1 MSTAIKLFIAIAFL
15 ITSCKKD
22 TAKVSPQTVLLLQ
35 NKWTLT
41 SSNLVFPTNTSLNS
55 TYKGI
60 ATDYYQF
67 GVNDSLTIQQA
78 GQVNLST
85 TPLFITTKY
94 SFIDNNRL
102 VYSLSPGIEVNI
114 KVLTNN
120 LLVLTNAGTSTV
132 TNNGVIV
139 ATYNGT
145 KTDSLRRL

>member
-1 MSTAIKLFIAIAFL
+1 MSTAIKFFIAIAFL

-22 TAKVSPQTVLLLQ
+22 NAKVPSQTVLLLQ

-94 SFIDNNRL
+94 SFIDNSRL
-102 VYSLSPGIEVNI
+102 VYSLSPGIEINI

-120 LLVLTNAGTSTV
+120 LLVLTNAATSTV

-145 KTDSLRRL
+145 KTDSLRR

>member
-1 MSTAIKLFIAIAFL
+1 MSTAIKFFIVIVFF

-22 TAKVSPQTVLLLQ
+22 NAKVSPQTVLLLQ

-85 TPLFITTKY
+85 MPLFITTKY
-94 SFIDNNRL
+94 SFIDNSRL
-102 VYSLSPGIEVNI
+102 VYSLSPGIEINI

-120 LLVLTNAGTSTV
+120 LLVLTNAATSTV
-132 TNNGVIV
+132 TNNGVVV

-145 KTDSLRRL
+145 KTDSLRR

>member
-1 MSTAIKLFIAIAFL
+1 MSTTIKFFIAIAFL
-15 ITSCKKD
+15 ITSCKKENR
-22 TAKVSPQTVLLLQ
+22 KVSPQTVLLLQ

-67 GVNDSLTIQQA
+67 GANDSLNIQQA

-85 TPLFITTKY
+85 IPLFINTKY
-94 SFIDNNRL
+94 SFVDNNRL
-102 VYSLSPGIEVNI
+102 VYSLSPGIEINI

-120 LLVLTNAGTSTV
+120 LLVLTNTATSTI
-132 TNNGVIV
+132 TNSGVIV

-145 KTDSLRRL
+145 KTDSLRR

>member
-1 MSTAIKLFIAIAFL
+1 MSTTIKFFIAIAFL
-15 ITSCKKD
+15 ITSCKKENG
-22 TAKVSPQTVLLLQ
+22 KVSPQTVLLLQ
-35 NKWTLT
+35 HKWTLT

-55 TYKGI
+55 IYKSI

-94 SFIDNNRL
+94 SFIDNSRL
-102 VYSLSPGIEVNI
+102 VYSLSPGIEINI

-120 LLVLTNAGTSTV
+120 LLVLTNAATSTV

-145 KTDSLRRL
+145 KTDSLRR

>member
-1 MSTAIKLFIAIAFL
+1 MSTAIKLFIAITFL

-22 TAKVSPQTVLLLQ
+22 NAKVSPQTVLLLQ

-60 ATDYYQF
+60 AADYYQF

-85 TPLFITTKY
+85 MPLFITTKY
-94 SFIDNNRL
+94 SFIDNSRL
-102 VYSLSPGIEVNI
+102 VYSLSPGIEINI

-120 LLVLTNAGTSTV
+120 LLVLTNAATSTV
-132 TNNGVIV
+132 TNNGVVV

-145 KTDSLRRL
+145 KTDSLRR

>member
-67 GVNDSLTIQQA
+67 EVNDSLTIQQA

-85 TPLFITTKY
+85 MPLFITTKY
-94 SFIDNNRL
+94 SFIDNSRL
-102 VYSLSPGIEVNI
+102 VYSLSPGIEINI

-120 LLVLTNAGTSTV
+120 LLVLNNAATSTV
-132 TNNGVIV
+132 TNNGVVV

-145 KTDSLRRL
+145 KTDSLRR

>member
-1 MSTAIKLFIAIAFL
+1 MSTAIKLFIAVAFL

-22 TAKVSPQTVLLLQ
+22 NTKVSPQTILMLQ
-35 NKWTLT
+35 HKWTLT
-41 SSNLVFPTNTSLNS
+41 SSNLVFSTNTSLNS

-78 GQVNLST
+78 GQVNLSI

-94 SFIDNNRL
+94 FFIDNTRL

-120 LLVLTNAGTSTV
+120 LLVLTNAATSTV

>member
-22 TAKVSPQTVLLLQ
+22 NAKVSPQIVLLLQ